1 MISADEFKY
10 ELLTAYDDLA
20 LQLEA
25 IVDDCGFL
33 DGVSNAEDVIEVLSR
48 APDRIREVT
57 RNFNERI
64 AALQRRSLR
73 VLQGGRQ

>member
-1 MISADEFKY
+1 LI
-10 ELLTAYDDLA
+10 AYDALA

-25 IVDDCGFL
+25 IVDEC
-33 DGVSNAEDVIEVLSR
+33 GVSDVENVIEILQR

-57 RNFNERI
+57 QSINEKI
-64 AALQRRSLR
+64 AVLQRRSLR